1 MKNWGKTQIYDFESG
16 EIASKIKLNVI
27 YLPLI
32 IATIVIIFVVV
43 LQEKWEKMNSGIED
57 ENDTEIVTERAKP

>member
-1 MKNWGKTQIYDFESG
+1 VKNWGKTQIYDFESG